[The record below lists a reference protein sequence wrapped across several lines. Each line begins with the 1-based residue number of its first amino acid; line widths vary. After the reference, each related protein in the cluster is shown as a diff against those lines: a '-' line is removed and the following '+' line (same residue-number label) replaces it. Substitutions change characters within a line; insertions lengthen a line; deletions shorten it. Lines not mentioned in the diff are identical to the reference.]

1 MGKVEKTR
9 GLNRDVIK
17 YCAMLTMFLNHFAHV
32 FLPPG
37 TVLYEI
43 FLDIGYFT
51 AITMCYF
58 LVEGYGYTHS
68 RKKYAQRLLIFAII
82 SEVPYCLVLGMYQL
96 NMLFTL
102 LLCLFILIIRDQADL
117 GGWRNVLI
125 ILIVMFSIFS
135 DWAVMA
141 PVFTIMF
148 AVWKYD
154 KKKLAV
160 AFGIAAVLFG
170 TLNYMSYQNMYGA
183 GEALLHAGFSVLG
196 IGASGI
202 GILCFYNGE
211 RAKRGRKFSKWFFYV
226 FYPAHLIL
234 LGIIRLYI

>member
-1 MGKVEKTR
+1 MGKVGKTR

-32 FLPPG
+32 FLSPG
-37 TVLYEI
+37 TLLYEI

-68 RKKYAQRLLIFAII
+68 RKKYAQRLLVFAII
-82 SEVPYCLVLGMYQL
+82 SEIPYCLVLGLYQL

-117 GGWRNVLI
+117 RGWRNILI
-125 ILIVMFSIFS
+125 ALIVMFSIFS

-154 KKKLAV
+154 KKKLVV
-160 AFGIAAVLFG
+160 AYVIAAALFG
-170 TLNYMSYQNMYGA
+170 TLNYMSYQNMYGV
-183 GEALLHAGFSVLG
+183 GGALLHAGFSVLG
-196 IGASGI
+196 IAASGVV
-202 GILCFYNGE
+202 ILCFYNGQ
-211 RAKRGRKFSKWFFYV
+211 RAKRGQKFSKWFFYV
-226 FYPAHLIL
+226 FYPAHIIL